1 MAKNI
6 FRSIEFDGAVEKAQ
20 LKKNGQVTIQLT
32 ADIENVDM
40 NELSTLMD
48 ISGGTQIT
56 IEGNQTELV
65 DENEENDG
73 QLDLLGEEGEEDE
86 QRTRYY

>member
-1 MAKNI
+1 MAKNM

-65 DENEENDG
+65 DEGEESDG
-73 QLDLLGEEGEEDE
+73 QIDLLDQEEDE
-86 QRTRYY
+86 DED

>member
-20 LKKNGQVTIQLT
+20 LKKNGQVIIQLT

-73 QLDLLGEEGEEDE
+73 QLDLLDEEEANEA
-86 QRTRYY
+86 

>member
-1 MAKNI
+1 MAKNM

-65 DENEENDG
+65 DEDEENDG
-73 QLDLLGEEGEEDE
+73 QLDLLGKEGEEDE
-86 QRTRYY
+86 Q

>member
-1 MAKNI
+1 MAKNM

-65 DENEENDG
+65 DEDEENDG
-73 QLDLLGEEGEEDE
+73 QLDLLGEEEANEA
-86 QRTRYY
+86 

>member
-65 DENEENDG
+65 DEDEEIDG
-73 QLDLLGEEGEEDE
+73 QIGLLDQEEDE
-86 QRTRYY
+86 DED

>member
-1 MAKNI
+1 
-6 FRSIEFDGAVEKAQ
+6 
-20 LKKNGQVTIQLT
+20 
-32 ADIENVDM
+32 
-40 NELSTLMD
+40 MD

-73 QLDLLGEEGEEDE
+73 QLDLLDEEEANEA
-86 QRTRYY
+86 

>member
-20 LKKNGQVTIQLT
+20 LEKNGQVTIQLT

-65 DENEENDG
+65 DEENDG
-73 QLDLLGEEGEEDE
+73 QLDLLGKKGEEDE
-86 QRTRYY
+86 

>member
-1 MAKNI
+1 MAKNM

-65 DENEENDG
+65 DEDEENDG

-86 QRTRYY
+86 Q

>member
-1 MAKNI
+1 MAKNM

-65 DENEENDG
+65 DDDEESDG
-73 QLDLLGEEGEEDE
+73 QIDLLDQEEDE
-86 QRTRYY
+86 DEY

>member
-1 MAKNI
+1 M

-65 DENEENDG
+65 DEDEENDG

-86 QRTRYY
+86 

>member
-1 MAKNI
+1 MAKNM

-65 DENEENDG
+65 DEDKENDG
-73 QLDLLGEEGEEDE
+73 QLDLLGEEEANEA
-86 QRTRYY
+86 

>member
-1 MAKNI
+1 MAKNM

-65 DENEENDG
+65 DEDEENDG

-86 QRTRYY
+86 

>member
-1 MAKNI
+1 MAKNM

-65 DENEENDG
+65 DEDEESDG
-73 QLDLLGEEGEEDE
+73 QIDLLDQEEDE
-86 QRTRYY
+86 DEY

>member
-1 MAKNI
+1 MAKNM

-73 QLDLLGEEGEEDE
+73 QLDLLDEEEANEA
-86 QRTRYY
+86 

>member
-1 MAKNI
+1 MARNM

-65 DENEENDG
+65 GEDEESDG
-73 QLDLLGEEGEEDE
+73 QIDLLDQEEDE
-86 QRTRYY
+86 DED

>member
-1 MAKNI
+1 MAKNM

-65 DENEENDG
+65 DEDEENDG
-73 QLDLLGEEGEEDE
+73 QLDLLGKEGEEDE
-86 QRTRYY
+86 

>member
-1 MAKNI
+1 MAKNM

-65 DENEENDG
+65 DEDEESDG
-73 QLDLLGEEGEEDE
+73 QIDLLDQEEDE
-86 QRTRYY
+86 DED

>member
-1 MAKNI
+1 M

-65 DENEENDG
+65 DGDEENDG
-73 QLDLLGEEGEEDE
+73 QIDLLDKEESGNEN
-86 QRTRYY
+86 

>member
-1 MAKNI
+1 MAKNM

-65 DENEENDG
+65 DENEENDN

-86 QRTRYY
+86 

>member
-65 DENEENDG
+65 DEDEENDG
-73 QLDLLGEEGEEDE
+73 QLDLLGKEGEEDE
-86 QRTRYY
+86 

>member
-1 MAKNI
+1 M

-65 DENEENDG
+65 DEDEENDG
-73 QLDLLGEEGEEDE
+73 QLDLLDEEEANEA
-86 QRTRYY
+86 

>member
-1 MAKNI
+1 MAKNM

-65 DENEENDG
+65 DEDKENDG

-86 QRTRYY
+86 

>member
-1 MAKNI
+1 MAKNM

-65 DENEENDG
+65 DEDEESDG
-73 QLDLLGEEGEEDE
+73 QIDLLDQEEDE
-86 QRTRYY
+86 DEYQ

>member
-1 MAKNI
+1 MAKNM

-65 DENEENDG
+65 DGDEENDG
-73 QLDLLGEEGEEDE
+73 QIDLLDKEESGNEN
-86 QRTRYY
+86 

>member
-65 DENEENDG
+65 DEDKGNDG
-73 QLDLLGEEGEEDE
+73 QLDLLGEEEANEA
-86 QRTRYY
+86 

>member
-1 MAKNI
+1 M

-65 DENEENDG
+65 DEDEESDG
-73 QLDLLGEEGEEDE
+73 QIDLLDQEEDE
-86 QRTRYY
+86 DED